1 MQVITILFNF
11 LNLVIFVYLTFFLLL
26 KKLKRTGR
34 RVDRLGMGAHRGK
47 GGAESMRRG

>member
-11 LNLVIFVYLTFFLLL
+11 LNLVIFVYLTFLLL